1 MRRRDCNGSA
11 MVELAL
17 SLVALVPLAYGVL
30 SFGTRYLVQAD
41 LENAVRAGARF
52 GSTLP
57 LRTIDVTSFQES
69 VRLRTADGKP
79 GGLAVQGV
87 IVALEFERGAPVR
100 VRVRAEAEGVR
111 AEAAFPYLGE
121 WRR

>member
-1 MRRRDCNGSA
+1 

-57 LRTIDVTSFQES
+57 LRTTDLASFKES
-69 VRLRTADGKP
+69 VRVRTADGRP
-79 GGLAVQGV
+79 GGLTSQRVVVAV
-87 IVALEFERGAPVR
+87 EFEREAPVR
-100 VRVRAEAEGVR
+100 IKVKAEADHAS
-111 AEAAFPYLGE
+111 AEAVFPYLGE

>member
-1 MRRRDCNGSA
+1 MSRPERRGSA

-52 GSTLP
+52 ASTLP
-57 LRTIDVTSFQES
+57 LRMTDLASFKES
-69 VRLRTADGKP
+69 VRMRTADTRSR
-79 GGLAVQGV
+79 GLTSERVV
-87 IVALEFERGAPVR
+87 VAIEFERGAPVR
-100 VRVRAEAEGVR
+100 VKVKAEADQTS
-111 AEAAFPYLGE
+111 AEAVFPYLGE